1 MGKITNQ
8 QLDDAE
14 KKNKQYRAMIMS
26 MKPSERKN
34 PDLLASQPF
43 RRTRIAKGSGHT
55 EAEVSTL
62 VAQFAAMRKQVP
74 SPLPASP
81 PSLFAQSRQRSG
93 LTAADG
99 LPRRSPAPQL
109 TRALGLYAVLVCMDP
124 PSLPLHPP
132 LLTWAGRRG
141 VMRGDINRCRAC
153 QR

>member
-26 MKPSERKN
+26 MKPVERKN
-34 PDLLASQPF
+34 PDLLASQPH

-74 SPLPASP
+74 
-81 PSLFAQSRQRSG
+81 
-93 LTAADG
+93 
-99 LPRRSPAPQL
+99 PAP
-109 TRALGLYAVLVCMDP
+109 RI
-124 PSLPLHPP
+124 PP
-132 LLTWAGRRG
+132 LLTHACKAG
-141 VMRGDINRCRAC
+141 CPYSKC
-153 QR
+153 